1 MHGTS
6 GKETV
11 SGITYG
17 QWWAQMRSQVT
28 SESLAE
34 SRRDIRTQRLEL
46 ENSKL
51 KEQVRELEKKLKTN
65 EEVKDEEIQSDRWA

>member
-1 MHGTS
+1 M
-6 GKETV
+6 

-17 QWWAQMRSQVT
+17 QWWAQMCTQVAA
-28 SESLAE
+28 ESLAE

-51 KEQVRELEKKLKTN
+51 KDQVRELEKKLKTN

>member
-1 MHGTS
+1 M
-6 GKETV
+6 

-17 QWWAQMRSQVT
+17 QWWAQMRTQVAA
-28 SESLAE
+28 ESLAE

-51 KEQVRELEKKLKTN
+51 KDQVRELEKKLKTN

>member
-1 MHGTS
+1 
-6 GKETV
+6 
-11 SGITYG
+11 
-17 QWWAQMRSQVT
+17 MRSQVAA
-28 SESLAE
+28 ESLAE

-51 KEQVRELEKKLKTN
+51 KEQVRELEQKLKTN

>member
-1 MHGTS
+1 
-6 GKETV
+6 
-11 SGITYG
+11 
-17 QWWAQMRSQVT
+17 MRSQVAA
-28 SESLAE
+28 ESLAE

-51 KEQVRELEKKLKTN
+51 KEQIQQLEKKLKSN